1 MPYPPQGPPADSAR
15 TLISSRGGTGLG
27 STRRGSKAAQVGC
40 STTRFETQPAVA
52 TARSASTMLE
62 IDPRARSL
70 ATGDVALSLALTQ
83 LTVRDA
89 GAPGHTC

>member
-1 MPYPPQGPPADSAR
+1 
-15 TLISSRGGTGLG
+15 
-27 STRRGSKAAQVGC
+27 
-40 STTRFETQPAVA
+40 
-52 TARSASTMLE
+52 MLE